1 MTIKSA
7 TPTNGCPFVSF
18 RLAIPHSHTSHQ
30 GYSLHQHT
38 VHILCTY
45 LGNCLSWKYNT
56 MSLERQFPFP
66 LEDSSISI
74 GKTVSIWLV
83 HVTCLTCRRY
93 LATQAFSRVVGKYV
107 RTYRQCTCMPTKL
120 HTMCTKRLHTYIY
133 VHTNSHHNLTKCTN
147 TWWYLY
153 WSYIQ

>member
-1 MTIKSA
+1 MAAPLYLSDWPNH
-7 TPTNGCPFVSF
+7 TPTQ
-18 RLAIPHSHTSHQ
+18 AIRVQPTSTHSTHTM
-30 GYSLHQHT
+30 Y
-38 VHILCTY
+38 VF
-45 LGNCLSWKYNT
+45 GNCLSWKYNT

-107 RTYRQCTCMPTKL
+107 RMYRQYTCMPTKQ
-120 HTMCTKRLHTYIY
+120 HTMCTKQLHMYIY
-133 VHTNSHHNLTKCTN
+133 VHANSHHNLTKRTN

-153 WSYIQ
+153 CRDIQ